1 MMIAGKVWGNTELV
15 EANGALEFHRI
26 EMNTGGVCSK
36 HLHEFKWNGFYVES
50 GRMLVRVWQNDYDLV
65 DETILEA
72 GMYTKV
78 KPGVYHQFEC
88 LADGVAFE
96 LYWAEF
102 NHNDIVRETVGHAG
116 EEEESTLNF
125 DGMADTQYFEYSLG
139 SDATIVSVDDGDI
152 QLDWDNVTVDGKLT

>member
-1 MMIAGKVWGNTELV
+1 MIAGKVWGNTELV

-26 EMNTGGVCSK
+26 EMNMGGVCSK

-116 EEEESTLNF
+116 DEEEESTLNF
-125 DGMADTQYFEYSLG
+125 DGMSEEYTIDNTTVVWADG
-139 SDATIVSVDDGDI
+139 GDI
-152 QLDWDNVTVDGKLT
+152 QLDWDNVTVDGKLS